1 MESRAREKLFKKA
14 FEEASGGDPYKAGT
28 QLYNA
33 ASNLG
38 VFDEEKSQIAKR
50 LQKLGSKFGL
60 KNLKQSSDSFETN
73 EKPSNDSSVLEEI
86 SIGNEDINK
95 KNNKKENP
103 LNIDLTLDNVGIQKN
118 VNLGDFTLGAKVNQP
133 FDGDT
138 EFGITGSGE
147 IFPNVNLNVDLNN
160 KNQLIESRFNKR
172 F

>member
-1 MESRAREKLFKKA
+1 MENRAKEKLFKKA
-14 FEEASGGDPYKAGT
+14 FEEASGGDAYKAGT

-33 ASNLG
+33 ASDLG
-38 VFDEEKSQIAKR
+38 VFNDEKDQIAKR
-50 LQKLGSKFGL
+50 LKNLGNKFGL
-60 KNLKQSSDSFETN
+60 KNLKQESDSVETN
-73 EKPSNDSSVLEEI
+73 EKPGSSGSVLEEI
-86 SIGNEDINK
+86 SIGNVDKNK

-103 LNIDLTLDNVGIQKN
+103 LNIDLTLDKVGVQKN
-118 VNLGDFTLGAKVNQP
+118 INLGDFTLGANVTQP
-133 FDGDT
+133 FDGET